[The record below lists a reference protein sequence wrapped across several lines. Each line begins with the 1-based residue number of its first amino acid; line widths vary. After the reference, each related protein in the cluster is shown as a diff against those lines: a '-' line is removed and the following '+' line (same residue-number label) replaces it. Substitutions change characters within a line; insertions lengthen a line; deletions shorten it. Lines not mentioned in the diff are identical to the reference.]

1 MATRRGERDDRKR
14 PAGRPGASSG
24 SRASASSGRGRG
36 PAPSSLRERAAPEPG
51 AERVARVAERV
62 RVELA
67 DLILRGE
74 LRDPRARGAIVSA
87 VTITRDLSLARVFLR
102 VLEAEASDER
112 KREVV
117 KAFESA
123 RGHLRH
129 ELAIRLAIRN
139 VPDLRFAWD
148 DTTENAARLDAL
160 FAEVEADRTRARA
173 PAADTASGE
182 PPRDAPP
189 SGPPGGAHEP

>member
-1 MATRRGERDDRKR
+1 MAARRGERDDRKR
-14 PAGRPGASSG
+14 AGGRGDAPAGP
-24 SRASASSGRGRG
+24 RASASSGRGRG
-36 PAPSSLRERAAPEPG
+36 PAATSQRVRTAPEAG
-51 AERVARVAERV
+51 VERVARVAERV

-74 LRDPRARGAIVSA
+74 LRDPRASGAIVSA

-102 VLEAEASDER
+102 VLEAEASEAR

-117 KAFESA
+117 RAFESA

-129 ELAIRLAIRN
+129 ELAARLGIRS

-160 FAEVEADRTRARA
+160 FAEVQADRTRTRPLAETV
-173 PAADTASGE
+173 ADE

-189 SGPPGGAHEP
+189 AGAPGDTHEP